1 MSKAFIMFAW
11 KNSTLPLISTQLLP
25 SHCRTVICHFYITS
39 CVRLRQGKVKEV
51 KVSIIS
57 LEKWKN
63 KIEYETASDSFY
75 CSVYLILVM
84 IDHFLGNTTRLN
96 LLRSTEFYIVIGSV
110 RKTWLFFKL
119 QLKKVEVFF
128 SSLIIE
134 FITKSRTSSY
144 VPSYISCFSF
154 STFPSLHLV

>member
-1 MSKAFIMFAW
+1 
-11 KNSTLPLISTQLLP
+11 
-25 SHCRTVICHFYITS
+25 
-39 CVRLRQGKVKEV
+39 
-51 KVSIIS
+51 
-57 LEKWKN
+57 
-63 KIEYETASDSFY
+63 
-75 CSVYLILVM
+75 M

-96 LLRSTEFYIVIGSV
+96 LLCSTEFYIVIGSV

-119 QLKKVEVFF
+119 QFKKVEVFF